1 MQSTMDN
8 GSKDSTFNLYLN
20 LAEQFPRVLEDSNEL
35 LKIIVDKR
43 AIEEWQVSHQHKLT
57 DPSADIAGVDIGIVF
72 NDPYVV
78 ILRDLVEFP
87 GGFRNGYIR
96 LYNRAYLEGGAAG
109 VVMLPEMNGKLL
121 LMHQFRHA
129 TRSWH
134 WEIPRGFGEPRV
146 QAEDQARAE
155 IEEEI
160 SGEIAEL
167 TNLGLYFN
175 NTGLEGN
182 PIYLF
187 LAKMSSV
194 GEPKLKFGV
203 DKFIWVSVPEL
214 EKMIA
219 DGEITDGF
227 TIAAY
232 TRAKL
237 KGLI

>member
-1 MQSTMDN
+1 MKYHSIVKDKPSFFNNDNSLFQILLNEEEIKSWQSA
-8 GSKDSTFNLYLN
+8 KLKQ
-20 LAEQFPRVLEDSNEL
+20 LAEKSQPEGW
-35 LKIIVDKR
+35 
-43 AIEEWQVSHQHKLT
+43 A
-57 DPSADIAGVDIGIVF
+57 DIGIVF
-72 NDPYVV
+72 NDPYVI
-78 ILRDLVEFP
+78 ILRDLIEFP
-87 GGFRNGYIR
+87 DGFRGGYIR

-134 WEIPRGFGEPRV
+134 WEVPRGFGEPGV
-146 QAEDQARAE
+146 EAEDQARAE

-203 DKFIWVSVPEL
+203 DKFIWVSVSEL

-237 KGLI
+237 KKLI

>member
-1 MQSTMDN
+1 MKYFSIAKSY
-8 GSKDSTFNLYLN
+8 SKLFNNENAPFNIILDPKTINEWETKKATGLGQKELSPEWAN
-20 LAEQFPRVLEDSNEL
+20 IGVVL
-35 LKIIVDKR
+35 
-43 AIEEWQVSHQHKLT
+43 
-57 DPSADIAGVDIGIVF
+57 
-72 NDPYVV
+72 NDPFIV

-109 VVMLPEMNGKLL
+109 VVMLPEKDRKFL

-134 WEIPRGFGEPRV
+134 WEIPRGFGEPGV
-146 QAEDQARAE
+146 EAIDQAKAE
-155 IEEEI
+155 IDEEI
-160 SGEIAEL
+160 GGEINEIVD
-167 TNLGLYFN
+167 LGLYFN

-182 PIYLF
+182 PIFLF
-187 LAKMSSV
+187 FVKMNAV
-194 GEPKLKFGV
+194 DEPRLELGV
-203 DKFIWVSVPEL
+203 DKFRWVSVEEL
-214 EKMIA
+214 EQMIA
-219 DGEITDGF
+219 DAEITDGF